1 MRFFLERFG
10 LDFTGATAPTAVM
23 GDPGPERLFANV

>member
-10 LDFTGATAPTAVM
+10 LDFTSATAPTAVM
-23 GDPGPERLFANV
+23 GDPGRNDCSANV